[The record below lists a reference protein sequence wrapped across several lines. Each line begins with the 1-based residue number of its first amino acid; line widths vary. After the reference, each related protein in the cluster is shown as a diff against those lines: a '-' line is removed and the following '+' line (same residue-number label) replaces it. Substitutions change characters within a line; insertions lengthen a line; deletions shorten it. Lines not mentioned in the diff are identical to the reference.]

1 MEAHHKPEAERLG
14 KRILHYRN
22 RKNITHLQ
30 LSVICNCCTKTIS
43 RIENGETLPG
53 YGCLIDMASAFGIS
67 LQHLVSHE
75 PLLEEAVALACK

>member
-22 RKNITHLQ
+22 RKKITHQ
-30 LSVICNCCTKTIS
+30 RLSNICNCSTKTIG
-43 RIENGETLPG
+43 RIENGKALPG

-75 PLLEEAVALACK
+75 PLLK